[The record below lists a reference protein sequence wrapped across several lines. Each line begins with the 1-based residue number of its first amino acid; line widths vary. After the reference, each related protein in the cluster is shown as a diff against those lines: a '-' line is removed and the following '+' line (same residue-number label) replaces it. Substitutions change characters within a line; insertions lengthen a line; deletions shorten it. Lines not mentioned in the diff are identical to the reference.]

1 MKFNE
6 GTTKVEH
13 EFDRAPETSRR
24 IAAVNVLLQMGYVW
38 RDTFWEAP
46 ESEIPYKDI
55 SLCVRDA
62 MDGVHDSRTAPDY
75 AVSTALWL
83 SHNSPIENDDFM
95 DDEEAERYA
104 AADDEWRG
112 R

>member
-46 ESEIPYKDI
+46 ESEIPYKEI
-55 SLCVRDA
+55 GLCARD
-62 MDGVHDSRTAPDY
+62 
-75 AVSTALWL
+75 
-83 SHNSPIENDDFM
+83 DDFM